1 MTFPRFARWG
11 LVVIAAHNAEEGL
24 TIPAWL
30 PSRVHGLE
38 TRLGIRPPLTDPVLF
53 YATLIAA
60 TIVPAIWVLI
70 ASRSGP
76 RSVGAYSILVLYGVF
91 AANALVPHLAGA
103 IMLGGYVPGVITA
116 VALIIP
122 FTIWLS
128 RQAILDD
135 YARPNG
141 LALALVAAAI
151 VYAPAVAILLG
162 AFK

>member
-1 MTFPRFARWG
+1 
-11 LVVIAAHNAEEGL
+11 
-24 TIPAWL
+24 
-30 PSRVHGLE
+30 
-38 TRLGIRPPLTDPVLF
+38 
-53 YATLIAA
+53 
-60 TIVPAIWVLI
+60 VLI

-116 VALIIP
+116 VALMIP

-128 RQAILDD
+128 RQAILDA

-162 AFK
+162 AFD